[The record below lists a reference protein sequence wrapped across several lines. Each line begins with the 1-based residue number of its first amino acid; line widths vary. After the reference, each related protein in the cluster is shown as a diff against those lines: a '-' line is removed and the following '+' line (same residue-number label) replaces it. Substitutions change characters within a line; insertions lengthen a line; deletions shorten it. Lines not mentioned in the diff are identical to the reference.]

1 MTEIAKLLDGFQS
14 FRDTYFSETPQ
25 LFQTLSR
32 EGQKPGVLVIA
43 CSDSRVDPAI
53 LFNAAPGELFVV
65 RNVANLVPPYQP
77 DGQYHGT
84 SAAIEFAVRDLE
96 VSEILVLG
104 HSSCGGIGALRDLAR
119 GHPENREFIG
129 PWVAIAADAC
139 SAHADAREVEQAAI
153 RQSVAN
159 LRSFPWLAEREAAG
173 KLALHGWWFDLEAGT
188 LWRLTET
195 GFAPVETG
203 AREMSR

>member
-1 MTEIAKLLDGFQS
+1 MTGLSKLLSGFQA
-14 FRDTYFSETPQ
+14 FRETYFADAPG
-25 LFQTLSR
+25 LFRSLNR
-32 EGQKPGVLVIA
+32 EGQKPRVLVIA

-139 SAHADAREVEQAAI
+139 AAHADAAEVEQAAI
-153 RQSVAN
+153 RQSVDN
-159 LRSFPWLAEREAAG
+159 LRSFPWLAAREAAG
-173 KLALHGWWFDLEAGT
+173 LLTLHGWWFDLEAGA
-188 LWRLTET
+188 LWRLAEA
-195 GFAPVETG
+195 GFVPVDAAPPEI
-203 AREMSR
+203 SR

>member
-1 MTEIAKLLDGFQS
+1 MTEISRLLDGFQS
-14 FRDTYFSETPQ
+14 FRETYFAETPQ
-25 LFQTLSR
+25 LFQTLNR
-32 EGQKPGVLVIA
+32 EGQKPKVLVIA

-84 SAAIEFAVRDLE
+84 SAAIEFAVRDLQ
-96 VSEILVLG
+96 VAEILVLG

-139 SAHADAREVEQAAI
+139 SAHAGAAEVEQAAI
-153 RQSVAN
+153 RQSVGN
-159 LRSFPWLAEREAAG
+159 LRSFPWLAEREASGA
-173 KLALHGWWFDLEAGT
+173 LTLHGWWFDLDAGA
-188 LWRLTET
+188 LWRLA
-195 GFAPVETG
+195 GDRFVRVEV
-203 AREMSR
+203 ARPEISR